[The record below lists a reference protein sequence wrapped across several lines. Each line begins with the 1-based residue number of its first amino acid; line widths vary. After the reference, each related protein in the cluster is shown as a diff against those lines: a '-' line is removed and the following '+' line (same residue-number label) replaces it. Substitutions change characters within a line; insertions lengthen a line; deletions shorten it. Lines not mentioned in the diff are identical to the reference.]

1 MDTDGL
7 IQYIKTYNFE
17 NSIFN
22 LPLSEQAQKFTNILQ
37 DAFKSFVPTK
47 TICIKPSSIPW
58 CNTYTRLL
66 LRKKNRN
73 YKIYKKSLTIYNKA
87 SSNENYNEDTL
98 TVLLNKKNK
107 NNRNCKIASKELVKA
122 NRRAK
127 A

>member
-58 CNTYTRLL
+58 CNITPDCCFE
-66 LRKKNRN
+66 RKTEIIKYIRN
-73 YKIYKKSLTIYNKA
+73 L
-87 SSNENYNEDTL
+87 
-98 TVLLNKKNK
+98 
-107 NNRNCKIASKELVKA
+107 
-122 NRRAK
+122 
-127 A
+127 